1 MITGNITKAQRRH
14 TVISNRIRM
23 QSLVLFLLSFWEY
36 VLSCYTKNQNQLEL
50 CISSQAF
57 SKSDDNIQQVRS
69 QFLPFRN
76 DNEKIGKFLILKIP
90 NKVLSFDIKNS
101 FFKKLQVIFLT
112 EIKIPQVCK
121 QPPVTLSKINF
132 KCLTITKYT
141 MWFKKL

>member
-36 VLSCYTKNQNQLEL
+36 ALSCYTKNQNQLEL

-121 QPPVTLSKINF
+121 
-132 KCLTITKYT
+132 
-141 MWFKKL
+141 